1 MSGGGVQHGQAH
13 RGQHFCG
20 PATGS
25 GKSSRERPSHW
36 PHKADQENSALI
48 RVWSMHSMVMQCLQ
62 IEALKGSFI
71 DEVQEHTV
79 NLERV
84 VESAFRTLIVQT
96 TRDSSV
102 NEVRNFIL
110 ATHQRQYASS
120 TSTAAN
126 ARGISATPRL
136 ITDPSSRHME
146 CGCRSPQRPVVC
158 CSAAANSGKL
168 WHFRHGL
175 SAGCAFV

>member
-1 MSGGGVQHGQAH
+1 
-13 RGQHFCG
+13 
-20 PATGS
+20 
-25 GKSSRERPSHW
+25 
-36 PHKADQENSALI
+36 
-48 RVWSMHSMVMQCLQ
+48 MVMQCLQ

-136 ITDPSSRHME
+136 MRSREIRPARPRPALPIKPPPPPSTPHVQVLRASQH
-146 CGCRSPQRPVVC
+146 S
-158 CSAAANSGKL
+158 
-168 WHFRHGL
+168 
-175 SAGCAFV
+175 